1 VLERLR
7 QVFGTGGP
15 RVATTLD
22 TDQVIPGSDLSGT
35 IKVVG
40 GSRPV
45 TVSRIVLGLS
55 TKVNVDGDDVRDDV
69 FFGRQAVTGSFRLAP
84 GEETEYDFAFL
95 VPYETP
101 LSSVAGVE
109 LRDIEVALRTQVDV
123 ARGFDSLDSDPI
135 RIDPLPAQNA
145 IGEALLALGFRVLR
159 SDVEHGS
166 LRGVDQTLPFYQEIE
181 FHPSA
186 KYAAAVNRLEVTF
199 VGGPF
204 ATQVVLELDRR
215 GVVRLAGRDV
225 FGRFV
230 VDHSRIADTNWKG
243 KLDDWIMESCRKSGL
258 F

>member
-1 VLERLR
+1 MLERLR
-7 QVFGTGGP
+7 QVFGVDGP
-15 RVATTLD
+15 SVATTLD
-22 TDQVIPGSDLSGT
+22 TESVTPGNDLRGT

-55 TKVNVDGDDVRDDV
+55 TKVNVDGDDARDDV
-69 FFGRQAVTGSFRLAP
+69 FFGRQAVTEAFRLAP
-84 GEETEYDFAFL
+84 GEEAEYEFAFL

-101 LSSVAGVE
+101 LTTVAGID
-109 LRDIEVALRTQVDV
+109 LPDIEVALRTQLDV
-123 ARGFDSLDSDPI
+123 ARALDSLDSDPV
-135 RIDPLPAQNA
+135 RVEPLPAQNA
-145 IGEALLALGFRVLR
+145 IAQALLGLGFRVLR
-159 SDVEHGS
+159 SDVEHGT
-166 LRGVDQTLPFYQEIE
+166 LRGVDQTLPFFQEIE

-186 KYAAAVNRLEVTF
+186 SYAAALNQLEVTF
-199 VGGPF
+199 VASPF

-215 GVVRLAGRDV
+215 GGLLAGRDV

-230 VDHSRIADTNWKG
+230 VDHSRIPDTDWKG